1 MFIIENK
8 KICEIWPTMYEVL
21 NTEKRLRSSG
31 TLIKY
36 IFPQIVRQI
45 EVYQASHPE
54 KQVKV
59 YFMVYGKSVEEQAYL
74 SSLRQEKEAFEKLI
88 KEKATMVIP
97 EDREGR
103 NNTNPDLIRDDGE
116 KESSLNNVTRKGGGL
131 SQDKKPTPKII
142 VDMREFNSELPG
154 VLHKKGIDIEPITLE
169 VGDYILTPEICVER
183 KSISDL
189 IGSLNCGR
197 LYNQATSM
205 TRFYARPMLLIE
217 FDQNKP
223 FALQGKYYLSRDVGK
238 EIQTLSA
245 CFF

>member
-1 MFIIENK
+1 MKFGQH
-8 KICEIWPTMYEVL
+8 EVL
-21 NTEKRLRSSG
+21 NTEKRLGSSG

-238 EIQTLSA
+238 EIQALSV

>member
-1 MFIIENK
+1 MDGGKWKNELARFAFTPWSFLEPKNRI
-8 KICEIWPTMYEVL
+8 
-21 NTEKRLRSSG
+21 RL
-31 TLIKY
+31 TY
-36 IFPQIVRQI
+36 P
-45 EVYQASHPE
+45 
-54 KQVKV
+54 
-59 YFMVYGKSVEEQAYL
+59 
-74 SSLRQEKEAFEKLI
+74 SLF
-88 KEKATMVIP
+88 
-97 EDREGR
+97 
-103 NNTNPDLIRDDGE
+103 
-116 KESSLNNVTRKGGGL
+116 
-131 SQDKKPTPKII
+131 
-142 VDMREFNSELPG
+142 PG

-238 EIQTLSA
+238 EIQTLSV